1 MTTRVLFLCTGNSA
15 RSILAEALLKEMGG
29 DDFEVYSAGT
39 DPKGLNPYTVKVLAQ
54 EHMDAA
60 DFHSKSLNEFIGQ
73 TFDYVITVCD
83 NAAERCPVFPGD
95 PERIH
100 WSFPDPAAVE
110 GDEAVK
116 MAAFLEVLRGLRRRL
131 DPFVIVA
138 RDAANAASRN

>member
-1 MTTRVLFLCTGNSA
+1 MSIRVLFLCTGNSA

-29 DDFEVYSAGT
+29 NDFEVYSAGT

-54 EHMDAA
+54 EHIDASA
-60 DFHSKSLNEFIGQ
+60 FHSKNMTEFLGQ

-83 NAAERCPVFPGD
+83 NAAERCPAFPGD
-95 PERIH
+95 PKRIH

-116 MAAFLEVLRGLRRRL
+116 MAAFLETLRGLRRRL
-131 DPFVIVA
+131 DPFIIVA
-138 RDAANAASRN
+138 RDATRAASRN

>member
-1 MTTRVLFLCTGNSA
+1 MSIRVLFLCTGNSA

-29 DDFEVYSAGT
+29 DDFDVDSAGT

-54 EHMDAA
+54 EHIDANE
-60 DFHSKSLNEFIGQ
+60 FHSKNINEFFGES
-73 TFDYVITVCD
+73 FDYVITVCD

-100 WSFPDPAAVE
+100 WSFQDPAAVE

-116 MAAFLEVLRGLRRRL
+116 MAAFLETLRGLRRRL
-131 DPFVIVA
+131 DPFIIVA
-138 RDAANAASRN
+138 RDAAKTASRN